1 MIESTV
7 FTPATDSKL
16 VLSHIRP
23 LLDDVVRAFNLAI
36 PAASR
41 FFSAEGEPV
50 ERTLFAGIVRW
61 YVKRALRQYE
71 VSDEADDRPLGYE
84 LDDVANIGL
93 IINCDGFQIRILKAR
108 DSKVPVSN
116 STLRQE
122 FYQHNLA
129 LQCEKL
135 LEISASEV
143 LNLVVLWET
152 DYVSDVALSVACP
165 KCEVNGNTEGRR
177 RVECFWQEA
186 ITAPVA
192 VLPTDMEFE
201 RLKVIDSELD
211 EVTLLDE
218 EQFEDSLVPAPQPKI
233 ALAAASKSRSRSD
246 KGEGNS

>member
-1 MIESTV
+1 MIESPT

-23 LLDDVVRAFNLAI
+23 LLDDVLRAFNLAI
-36 PAASR
+36 PAASH
-41 FFSAEGEPV
+41 FFAAEREPV

-61 YVKRALRQYE
+61 YVKRALRQYG
-71 VSDEADDRPLGYE
+71 VSDETDDRPLGYE

-129 LQCEKL
+129 LQSANL
-135 LEISASEV
+135 LELSTPEV

-165 KCEVNGNTEGRR
+165 KCETNGNTEGRR
-177 RVECFWQEA
+177 RVECFWQEP
-186 ITAPVA
+186 ITEPVA
-192 VLPTDMEFE
+192 VLPTNMEFE

-211 EVTLLDE
+211 EVTLIDE
-218 EQFEDSLVPAPQPKI
+218 EHLQDSLDATQQPKV
-233 ALAAASKSRSRSD
+233 AAAAASSRQSD
-246 KGEGNS
+246 KGESNS